1 MFRNMRHHSEGQQIQ
16 TFFIPENSI
25 TVHVGKEQN
34 YTQELSGKAQKGK
47 SFSHLISEIVFT
59 V

>member
-1 MFRNMRHHSEGQQIQ
+1 MRHHSEGQQIQ
-16 TFFIPENSI
+16 TFFIPENST